1 MTGMNTFDNKTFL
14 ARIRGG
20 DFAHPGEDDAI
31 DLVLS
36 HVSPASGETVLDAG
50 CGLGA
55 TADAIAKKTG
65 ADVVGVDL
73 DAESVRY
80 AGGRYEDRQFL
91 QGDITKLGALGLPK
105 VDVIYAFNSLYA
117 CADLEACFAA
127 FREAANPRARIAV
140 FDYIAYD
147 ATALAEADCLP
158 RSVHSMAEMRQVPS
172 RQGWSCTRIVNLDQD
187 YIAWYE
193 RFLARMDENR
203 DMLGAARSPAF
214 FDDIRKKYDDMR
226 ACLAQGVLGGALHS
240 YALAS

>member
-1 MTGMNTFDNKTFL
+1 MTGMNSFDNKTFL

-20 DFAHPGEDDAI
+20 DFAHPGEEDAI

-36 HVSPASGETVLDAG
+36 HVSPAPGETVLDAG

-55 TADAIAKKTG
+55 TADAIGTKTG
-65 ADVVGVDL
+65 AVVVGVDL
-73 DAESVRY
+73 DADSVRY
-80 AGGRYEDRQFL
+80 ASDRYEDRQFL
-91 QGDITKLGALGLPK
+91 QDDITKLGSLAMPN

-117 CADLEACFAA
+117 CDDLEACFAA
-127 FREAANPRARIAV
+127 FRGVANPRARIAV

-147 ATALAEADCLP
+147 ARALAEEDCLP
-158 RSVHSMAEMRQVPS
+158 RSVHSMAEMRQAPA
-172 RQGWSCTRIVNLDQD
+172 RQGWTCTRIVNLDQD

-214 FDDIRKKYDDMR
+214 FDEVRKKYDDMR
-226 ACLAQGVLGGALHS
+226 VCLEQGALGGALHS